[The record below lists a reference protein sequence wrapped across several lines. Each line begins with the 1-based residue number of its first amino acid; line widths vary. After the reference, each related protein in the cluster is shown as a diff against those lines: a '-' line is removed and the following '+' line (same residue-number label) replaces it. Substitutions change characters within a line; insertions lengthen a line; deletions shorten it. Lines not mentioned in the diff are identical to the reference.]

1 MVAALST
8 SSITPATA
16 KSTEPAVLLKQ
27 HSRVQGRCE
36 ILYSKSGIKVRLLKK
51 NLVLCMQSPSWRL
64 SLYNAAT
71 KRCFQCDPKTF
82 IPTLNVA
89 VALLRPADSSQL
101 KPVSVENRKLLG
113 LSCKRWKFES
123 KTGQTKPT
131 GTRSWQ
137 RQVLRSAEL
146 WVVESPQIPDAGLKA
161 IGRMLTLPPVGGIP
175 LAYSRTNV
183 AGETVRELNLNEV
196 SQAAASSSDFSLPPG
211 IKLVKDQ
218 GEVMKTNLEGLGDL
232 LQQ

>member
-1 MVAALST
+1 MSI

-16 KSTEPAVLLKQ
+16 KTTESVILLKQ

-36 ILYSKSGIKVRLLKK
+36 ILYSKSGIKVRLFKK

-64 SLYNAAT
+64 YFYNAAT
-71 KRCFQCDPKTF
+71 KRCFQCDPKEF
-82 IPTLNVA
+82 IPSLAVA

-146 WVVESPQIPDAGLKA
+146 WVVESQIPDDGLKA
-161 IGRMLTLPPVGGIP
+161 IGRMLTLPAVGGIP

-183 AGETVRELNLNEV
+183 TGETISELNLREV
-196 SQAAASSSDFSLPPG
+196 VKGTTSSTEFSLPPG
-211 IKLVKDQ
+211 IKFVNNQ
-218 GEVMKTNLEGLGDL
+218 GEVMQTNLEGLGDL
-232 LQQ
+232 LQ